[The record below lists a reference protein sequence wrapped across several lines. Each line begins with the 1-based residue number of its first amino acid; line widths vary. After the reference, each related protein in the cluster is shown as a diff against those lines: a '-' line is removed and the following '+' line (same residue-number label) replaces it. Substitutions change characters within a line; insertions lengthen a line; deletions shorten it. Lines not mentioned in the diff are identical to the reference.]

1 MLNLIIF
8 GAPGAGK
15 GTQSEYIIEKY
26 HLRHL
31 STGDMLRAAIKEQ
44 TTLGLEAKKFIDKG
58 ELVPD
63 ELVISLIAN
72 ELDSHHDVPGFIFDG
87 FPRTNAQADKLDQ
100 MLKAKGCPITQLIAL
115 EVEEEELIARLLNRG
130 KVSNRTDD
138 QDENIIRNRIE
149 VYTNTTLPV
158 MDHYK
163 KQNKYSGIHG
173 MGTVEEIS
181 QRIASTIDTLL

>member
-15 GTQSEYIIEKY
+15 GTQSEYIIQKY

-44 TTLGLEAKKFIDKG
+44 SELGLQAKKFIDKG

-87 FPRTNAQADKLDQ
+87 FPRTNAQAEKLDQ
-100 MLKAKGCPITQLIAL
+100 MLKVKGCPINMLIAL
-115 EVEEEELIARLLNRG
+115 EVDEEELIARLLNRG

-149 VYTNTTLPV
+149 VYTSTTLPV

-163 KQNKYSGIHG
+163 KQNKYCGILG
-173 MGTVEEIS
+173 MGTIDEIS
-181 QRIASTIDTLL
+181 QRIATKIDSLL